1 MNTKALTAV
10 IGVLAITP
18 PLQAADTGFLQGE
31 AQEVIIK
38 VRTADGKLKWYQ
50 VQPDGSR
57 KELDMKPGDR
67 FEFLYE
73 DAVDLD
79 AVTIKPGKN

>member
-1 MNTKALTAV
+1 MKMKLTTALIAAMAV
-10 IGVLAITP
+10 NL
-18 PLQAADTGFLQGE
+18 PLQAADTGYLEGE

-50 VQPDGSR
+50 VKPDGSR
-57 KELDMKPGDR
+57 RELEMKPGDR
-67 FEFLYE
+67 FEFLYD

-79 AVTIKPGKN
+79 AVTVNPGTK